1 MIKVQWWKKI
11 ALYLLTHVE
20 QNHFELQS
28 WREEKV
34 GIKSW
39 IWKTLLM
46 IWIIYLCNHNLAKV
60 IEEVMDRMV
69 EFHNLMPKCAEIK
82 SQILQSWFRSVRELL
97 IQLIICSVW
106 ATFVLVQLSAP
117 CDQLDHELISIYLI
131 DYRLCKTFDNVGNNA
146 PNHVSIWYI
155 QFAYNVTLYLTVLCR
170 AAPAPNPYLAFRA
183 PFCFEPTYGV
193 ESVPCFQPIFGIQ
206 SAPLLWSSKY

>member
-1 MIKVQWWKKI
+1 MPNMDLERRSKSKNGSQRFSYSQLDIDVYKWKIKSSIDPMCVQKKVPWWKKI
-11 ALYLLTHVE
+11 ALYLLTHGE
-20 QNHFELQS
+20 QNHLELQS

-97 IQLIICSVW
+97 IHLTPSCRWV
-106 ATFVLVQLSAP
+106 
-117 CDQLDHELISIYLI
+117 DISTWTPTPQS
-131 DYRLCKTFDNVGNNA
+131 C
-146 PNHVSIWYI
+146 
-155 QFAYNVTLYLTVLCR
+155 LYLGPSPSVLDNSFFAHQAVSWGSRHYQTAGCGNR
-170 AAPAPNPYLAFRA
+170 
-183 PFCFEPTYGV
+183 
-193 ESVPCFQPIFGIQ
+193 
-206 SAPLLWSSKY
+206 PLV